1 VTPRDYGA
9 GFWALR
15 QCGPERERERARERA
30 REEKKDTDSC
40 GNYRPVCCISKS
52 KVNKDSF
59 LGWETP
65 PAMKKKVRKFF
76 TVPLFYLDL
85 EVVFHMN
92 DKNAFNGFIA
102 LFFFAEAVIPTHY
115 STSLC

>member
-1 VTPRDYGA
+1 
-9 GFWALR
+9 
-15 QCGPERERERARERA
+15 
-30 REEKKDTDSC
+30 
-40 GNYRPVCCISKS
+40 
-52 KVNKDSF
+52 
-59 LGWETP
+59 
-65 PAMKKKVRKFF
+65 MKKKVRKFF